1 MSRRRIAEQVE
12 PIEFLVSREEP
23 AGRRRAEEGQPRKR
37 TPHERGRVARRMSVT
52 FPDAAWPEIVRKLA
66 QRWQVRPA
74 DVLVLAVAR
83 LMADL
88 AAGEEIEGPVGTVG
102 FQERAGVVF
111 SLPWEPG

>member
-1 MSRRRIAEQVE
+1 MPRRRIAEGE
-12 PIEFLVSREEP
+12 PIEFLVRREEEP
-23 AGRRRAEEGQPRKR
+23 PLRRQRSQRA

-52 FPDAAWPEIVRKLA
+52 FPDAGWTETVRDLA

-88 AAGEEIEGPVGTVG
+88 AGGEEVEGPVGTVG
-102 FQERAGVVF
+102 FQDRAGEVF
-111 SLPWEPG
+111 SLPWEPEVIT